1 MKIIK
6 VRQGGAATTG
16 NPDYNG
22 SIVTDG
28 ITANYFDHA
37 GVMWYLPQ
45 ELVNTL
51 DSGVAQEAVSEE
63 LEIKKEVSITDLL
76 ALKTT
81 YHIDDIVKLKENGLL

>member
-6 VRQGGAATTG
+6 VKQGDATASGISARNG
-16 NPDYNG
+16 N
-22 SIVTDG
+22 IVTDG
-28 ITANYFDHA
+28 ITANYYDHT

-51 DSGVAQEAVSEE
+51 DSEVTKEVVSEE
-63 LEIKKEVSITDLL
+63 LEVKKEVSITDLL

-81 YHIDDIVKLKENGLL
+81 YHTDDIIKLKENGLL

>member
-6 VRQGGAATTG
+6 VKQGDATASGIPAHNG
-16 NPDYNG
+16 N
-22 SIVTDG
+22 IVTDG
-28 ITANYFDHA
+28 ITANYYDHT

-51 DSGVAQEAVSEE
+51 DSEVTQEVVSEA
-63 LEIKKEVSITDLL
+63 LEIKKEISITDLL

-81 YHIDDIVKLKENGLL
+81 YHIDDIIKLKENDLL